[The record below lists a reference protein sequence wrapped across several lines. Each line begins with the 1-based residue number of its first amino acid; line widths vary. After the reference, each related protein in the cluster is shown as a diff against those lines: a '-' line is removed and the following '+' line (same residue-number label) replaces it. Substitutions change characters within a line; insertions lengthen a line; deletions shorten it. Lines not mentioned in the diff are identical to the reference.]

1 MSVCLSSALRSLVT
15 LKGTVLTEAP
25 PFYHLGLGHITF
37 SGATKEEERLAAYSL
52 TNKGFGPEVT
62 HLFYLSYFHGL
73 SFSTR
78 IHSKTVGT
86 LLVLFNTVS
95 FVHSRHW
102 TLEARITNGAL
113 VPIKIGIFSMNLIIK
128 NEEEK
133 KHRVTTGQG
142 EEQAW
147 MWKQQ
152 KSM

>member
-1 MSVCLSSALRSLVT
+1 MSVCLSGALRSLVT
-15 LKGTVLTEAP
+15 LKDTVLTEVP
-25 PFYHLGLGHITF
+25 PFYHPGLGHVTF
-37 SGATKEEERLAAYSL
+37 SGTTTEEERLTVYSL
-52 TNKGFGPEVT
+52 TNKGFGLEVT

-73 SFSTR
+73 FFSTR
-78 IHSKTVGT
+78 IRSKRVGI
-86 LLVLFNTVS
+86 LLILFNIVS

-133 KHRVTTGQG
+133 KHRITTGQG
-142 EEQAW
+142 EEKAC